1 MRDAAGAG
9 EVLRVEPSALL
20 EAAARCRTAAEGLRG
35 QADRMRGAV
44 PPVGDRAL
52 HDVADQLATRLTRL
66 LAAES
71 GGARAVHEALT
82 TAAARY
88 VEVDRTAVPR
98 TAGPCV
104 GPVAPISLGGPR

>member
-9 EVLRVEPSALL
+9 DLLRVEPAALL
-20 EAAARCRTAAEGLRG
+20 EAAARCRAAAAGLSG
-35 QADRMRGAV
+35 QAAGIPSAV

-52 HDVADQLATRLTRL
+52 HDVADQLATRLGRL
-66 LAAES
+66 LAAEA
-71 GGARAVHEALT
+71 GGAGAVGDALSS
-82 TAAARY
+82 AAARY

-104 GPVAPISLGGPR
+104 GP